1 MIGTHRSTTVAALTT
16 SVRGWRFRRSIP
28 LYLMLLPALVGLAL
42 FSYYPM
48 LGMII
53 AFKNYKPLLGFARS
67 EWVGLYYF
75 VLMFSNPDI
84 WEIIRNTLLIAVG
97 KIVFGQGAAV
107 VFALMLNEVRH
118 QLFKRTVQSISYL
131 LHFLS
136 WLIFG
141 AMMLE
146 LLSTY
151 GIVNDVLTF
160 VGFQRTYLLGN
171 ANTFQPVMIFTDVW
185 KEFGWGAVIYL
196 AALTGIDP
204 PLYEAA
210 AVDGAGRWQRTLLIT
225 LPGLLPTIVLMATL
239 NLGGVL
245 NAGFEQILV
254 LYSPLVYSTGDIIDT
269 WLYRTGLLGSQF
281 SLATAVGLVRGLVG
295 FVMISVAYFLADRLA
310 NYRIF

>member
-225 LPGLLPTIVLMATL
+225 LPGLLPTIVLMAPL

>member
-171 ANTFQPVMIFTDVW
+171 ANTFQPVMIFTDIW

>member
-1 MIGTHRSTTVAALTT
+1 MNVALSPPGVALATRSA
-16 SVRGWRFRRSIP
+16 RGWRFRQSIP

-48 LGMII
+48 YGTII
-53 AFKNYKPLLGFARS
+53 AIKNYQPLLGFVRS
-67 EWVGLYYF
+67 KWVGLYYF
-75 VLMFSNPDI
+75 KLMFSMPDI
-84 WEIIRNTLLIAVG
+84 WEITRNTLNIAVG
-97 KIVFGQGAAV
+97 KIVAGQGAAV
-107 VFALMLNEVRH
+107 VFALLLNEVRH
-118 QLFKRTVQSISYL
+118 QRFKRTVQTLSYL

-146 LLSTY
+146 MLSTY
-151 GIVNDVLTF
+151 GIVNDVLTLL
-160 VGFQRTYLLGN
+160 GFPRTLLLGN
-171 ANTFQPVMIFTDVW
+171 ANTFQSVMIFTDVW

-204 PLYEAA
+204 VLYEAA
-210 AVDGAGRWQRTLLIT
+210 AVDGAGRWQRTLWIT
-225 LPGLLPTIVLMATL
+225 LPGLLPAIVLMATL
-239 NLGGVL
+239 NLGYVL

-254 LYSPLVYSTGDIIDT
+254 MYSPLVYSTGDIIDT
-269 WLYRTGLLGSQF
+269 WLYRTGLLASQF

-295 FVMISVAYFLADRLA
+295 LVLISLAYFLADRLA

>member
-1 MIGTHRSTTVAALTT
+1 MVVAHSPMKVAVVTRSA
-16 SVRGWRFRRSIP
+16 RGWHFRRDIP
-28 LYLMLLPALVGLAL
+28 LYLMLLPALVGLVL

-48 LGMII
+48 LGTII
-53 AFKNYKPLLGFARS
+53 AFKNYKPLLGFVRS

-75 VLMFSNPDI
+75 ELMFSNLDI
-84 WEIIRNTLLIAVG
+84 WEITRNTLVIAVG
-97 KIVFGQGAAV
+97 KIVAGQGAAV
-107 VFALMLNEVRH
+107 IFALLLNEVRH
-118 QLFKRTVQSISYL
+118 QLFKRAVQTFSYL

-141 AMMLE
+141 AMLLE

-160 VGFQRTYLLGN
+160 LGFPRTHLLGH
-171 ANTFQPVMIFTDVW
+171 ANTFQPLMILTDVW

-204 PLYEAA
+204 TLYEAA
-210 AVDGAGRWQRTLLIT
+210 AVDGAGRWQRTRWIT
-225 LPGLLPTIVLMATL
+225 LPGILPTIVLMATL
-239 NLGGVL
+239 NLGSVL

-269 WLYRTGLLGSQF
+269 WLYRTGLLASQF

-295 FVMISVAYFLADRLA
+295 FVLISLAYFLADRLA

>member
-1 MIGTHRSTTVAALTT
+1 MNVAHSPTKVAVVTRSA
-16 SVRGWRFRRSIP
+16 RGWRFRRNIP

-48 LGMII
+48 LGIII
-53 AFKNYKPLLGFARS
+53 AFKNYKPLLGFVRS

-75 VLMFSNPDI
+75 ELMFSNPDI
-84 WEIIRNTLLIAVG
+84 WEITRNTLVIAVG
-97 KIVFGQGAAV
+97 KIVIGQGAAV
-107 VFALMLNEVRH
+107 VFALLLNEVRH
-118 QLFKRTVQSISYL
+118 QLFKRTVQTFSYL

-160 VGFQRTYLLGN
+160 LGFPRTYLLGN
-171 ANTFQPVMIFTDVW
+171 ANTFQPVMIFTAVW

-204 PLYEAA
+204 ALYEAA
-210 AVDGAGRWQRTLLIT
+210 AVDGAGRWQRTRWIT
-225 LPGLLPTIVLMATL
+225 LPGILPTIVLMATL
-239 NLGGVL
+239 NLGSVL

-269 WLYRTGLLGSQF
+269 WLYRTGLLASQF

-295 FVMISVAYFLADRLA
+295 FVLISLAYFLADRLA